1 MNLPTTEDRDPISIG
16 LSKKSD
22 EDVLS
27 LLLQRQKDAL
37 NATETAIPEIAKAA
51 KHFRLS
57 LFQVEK
63 SAMPEPAVPD

>member
-27 LLLQRQKDAL
+27 LLLQRFCFVQFL
-37 NATETAIPEIAKAA
+37 QLRVSMLPHT
-51 KHFRLS
+51 
-57 LFQVEK
+57 
-63 SAMPEPAVPD
+63 